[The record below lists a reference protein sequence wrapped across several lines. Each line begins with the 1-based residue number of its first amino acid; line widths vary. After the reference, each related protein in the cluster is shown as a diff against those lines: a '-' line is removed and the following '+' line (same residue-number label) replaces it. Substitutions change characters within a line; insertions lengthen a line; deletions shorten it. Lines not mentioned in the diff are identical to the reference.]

1 MNDNNEQIKKDL
13 EETSSKEKMLK
24 GSAWMTAGSIFS
36 RILGAIYIIPW
47 ATWFGVNYLQAN
59 ALFTKGYTVY
69 ALFLMLSTAGIPS
82 AVGKQVA
89 HYNSLNEYGIGRRLF
104 KRSLGVMMFL
114 GIISAMI
121 LWFIAPLIS
130 QGDAAVIPV
139 YRSLAVTLLLI
150 PVMSLTRGF
159 FQGYFDMAPFAIS
172 QLVEQVARIVYMLA
186 ATYLITQVLHGS
198 YQSAV
203 VQSTFAA
210 FIGAVGGLSLIHI

>member
-121 LWFIAPLIS
+121 L
-130 QGDAAVIPV
+130 
-139 YRSLAVTLLLI
+139 
-150 PVMSLTRGF
+150 
-159 FQGYFDMAPFAIS
+159 
-172 QLVEQVARIVYMLA
+172 
-186 ATYLITQVLHGS
+186 
-198 YQSAV
+198 
-203 VQSTFAA
+203 
-210 FIGAVGGLSLIHI
+210 